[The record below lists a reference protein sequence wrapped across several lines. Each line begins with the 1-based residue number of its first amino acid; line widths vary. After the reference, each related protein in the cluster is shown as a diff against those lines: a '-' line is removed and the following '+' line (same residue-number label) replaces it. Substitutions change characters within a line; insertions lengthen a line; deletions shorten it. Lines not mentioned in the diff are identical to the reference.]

1 MLIVN
6 FSFFHLVR
14 KVSYYICNVQE
25 NSQYFTSLGKKNTF
39 TMDFLDLWLS
49 QH

>member
-6 FSFFHLVR
+6 FSFFHLVC

-25 NSQYFTSLGKKNTF
+25 NSQYFTFWTKK
-39 TMDFLDLWLS
+39 
-49 QH
+49 

>member
-6 FSFFHLVR
+6 FSFFHLVC

-25 NSQYFTSLGKKNTF
+25 NSQYFTSLGKKTHSRWISLTF
-39 TMDFLDLWLS
+39 G
-49 QH
+49 